1 MRMRAADW
9 YSENLSCQNIGG
21 SCATSNVG
29 GARCCQRAIWTV
41 GPSQSKLKNRCSLR
55 GETNARGLGSDQ
67 CLEVDDVEQRRLQE
81 LALEQ
86 RSTNAHQR
94 FVRKYGGRFP
104 DRFNIARE
112 ADGAAVGQVSG
123 LGDVLSHRSFPR
135 SRRPRI
141 VGRETKKHNVGF
153 RLQLTP

>member
-21 SCATSNVG
+21 SCAASNVG

-94 FVRKYGGRFP
+94 FVRKYGGVCR
-104 DRFNIARE
+104 
-112 ADGAAVGQVSG
+112 
-123 LGDVLSHRSFPR
+123 HSFKLPPEHHG
-135 SRRPRI
+135 SAS
-141 VGRETKKHNVGF
+141 VQDK
-153 RLQLTP
+153 Q

>member
-94 FVRKYGGRFP
+94 FVRKYGGAFP
-104 DRFNIARE
+104 DRFHIPGE
-112 ADGAAVGQVSG
+112 AEGAGIVQENGLAEVVSLPPLHG
-123 LGDVLSHRSFPR
+123 FRRSE
-135 SRRPRI
+135 I
-141 VGRETKKHNVGF
+141 VGT
-153 RLQLTP
+153 

>member
-94 FVRKYGGRFP
+94 FVRKYGGSFRQS
-104 DRFNIARE
+104 IKISRE
-112 ADGAAVGQVSG
+112 NGGAEEVQKRGV
-123 LGDVLSHRSFPR
+123 
-135 SRRPRI
+135 
-141 VGRETKKHNVGF
+141 
-153 RLQLTP
+153 